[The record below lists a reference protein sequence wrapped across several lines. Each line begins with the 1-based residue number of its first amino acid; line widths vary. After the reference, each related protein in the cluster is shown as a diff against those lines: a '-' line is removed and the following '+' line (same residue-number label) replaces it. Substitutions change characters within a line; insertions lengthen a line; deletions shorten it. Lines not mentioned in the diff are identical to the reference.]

1 MSRFAVIA
9 SVFLGCAA
17 VGAAGVA
24 SAAEDAAAPQ
34 VSRAAAKLLKAGQD
48 AVVAK
53 NWPEALARLKEA
65 QAVQGKNAYDD
76 FVINTLLMQ
85 AYNGQNDVANVVPTI
100 EAVIGS
106 SYAQPALKSQLERVL
121 LGIYAQQ
128 KNFDKVLAMAERLK
142 ASGEAGDDIALIVA
156 TTYYQQNKFK
166 EAAAATESIV
176 EKQIAAGK
184 KPVEN
189 NLLLLWQS
197 ARNAKD
203 DGLAAKAVE
212 QLILYYPKPDY
223 WQNAM
228 AGAMEKLGNDDRLK
242 LMTFRLANSVGIL
255 KQGGHFRD
263 MALIAIDQGNP
274 GEAQAVLEQAFAKNL
289 FTDPRDKD
297 SNTKLLDSAKKKAA
311 ADKASIAG
319 DEKAAADAPTGDPY
333 VQIGAAYLGF
343 GQVDKAISA
352 INAGI
357 AKGKLKYP
365 DEAYLLLG
373 IAQEKSKNNAEA
385 IKAFNKV
392 TADQRYVRL
401 AKLWV
406 LEVRS

>member
-24 SAAEDAAAPQ
+24 SAAEEAAPQ
-34 VSRAAAKLLKAGQD
+34 VSRAAAKLLKAAQD
-48 AVVAK
+48 AALAK
-53 NWPEALARLKEA
+53 NWPEALAHLKEA
-65 QAVQGKNAYDD
+65 QAVQGKNAYDEI
-76 FVINTLLMQ
+76 VIHSLMMQ
-85 AYNGQNDVANVVPTI
+85 AYSAQSDTTNAVPAIENVI
-100 EAVIGS
+100 AS
-106 SYAQPALKSQLERVL
+106 SYAQPALKAQLERVL
-121 LGIYAQQ
+121 LGVYAQQ
-128 KNFDKVLAMAERLK
+128 KNFDKVLAMADRLK
-142 ASGEAGDDIALIVA
+142 ASGEAGDDVASIVA

-166 EAAAATESIV
+166 EAAAATEVIV
-176 EKQIAAGK
+176 EKQVAAGK
-184 KPVEN
+184 KPAEN
-189 NLLLLWQS
+189 TLLLLWQS

-203 DGLAAKAVE
+203 DAVAAKAVE

-228 AGAMEKLGNDDRLK
+228 AGAMEKLGSDDRLK
-242 LMTFRLANSVGIL
+242 LMTYRLANSVGIL
-255 KQGGHFRD
+255 KQGVHFRD

-274 GEAQAVLEQAFAKNL
+274 GEAQTVLEQAFAKNL
-289 FTDPRDKD
+289 YTDPRDKE

-311 ADKASIAG
+311 ADKASIAS
-319 DEKAAADAPTGDPY
+319 DEKAAADAPTGDAY

-343 GQVDKAISA
+343 GQVDKALSA

-392 TADQRYVRL
+392 TVDQRYVRL

>member
-9 SVFLGCAA
+9 SVFLGSAV

-24 SAAEDAAAPQ
+24 SAAEEAAAPQ
-34 VSRAAAKLLKAGQD
+34 VSRAAAKMLKAAQD

-53 NWPEALARLKEA
+53 NWSEAVTHLKEA
-65 QAVQGKNAYDD
+65 QAVQGKNAYDE
-76 FVINTLLMQ
+76 FVISTLLMQ
-85 AYNGQNDVANVVPTI
+85 AYNGLGDQANVVPAI
-100 EAVIGS
+100 ENVIAS
-106 SYAQPALKSQLERVL
+106 SYAQPALKTQLERVL
-121 LGIYAQQ
+121 LGVYAQQ

-142 ASGEAGDDIALIVA
+142 ASGDAGDDIASIVA

-166 EAAAATESIV
+166 EAAAATEVIV
-176 EKQIAAGK
+176 EKQVAAGK
-184 KPVEN
+184 KPAEN
-189 NLLLLWQS
+189 TLLLLWQS

-203 DGLAAKAVE
+203 DAVAAKAVE

-228 AGAMEKLGNDDRLK
+228 AGAMEKLGTDDRLK
-242 LMTFRLANSVGIL
+242 LMTYRLANSVGIL

-274 GEAQAVLEQAFAKNL
+274 GEAQSVLEQAFAKNL
-289 FTDPRDKD
+289 FTDPRDKE

-311 ADKASIAG
+311 ADKAGIAA
-319 DEKAAADAPTGDPY
+319 DEKAAADAPTGDPF

-343 GQVDKAISA
+343 GQVDKAIAS
-352 INAGI
+352 ITAGI

>member
-24 SAAEDAAAPQ
+24 SAADEAAAPQ
-34 VSRAAAKLLKAGQD
+34 VSRAVAKLLKSAQD
-48 AVVAK
+48 ANIAK
-53 NWPEALARLKEA
+53 NYAEAITHLKEA
-65 QAVQGKNAYDD
+65 QATAGKSPYDEY
-76 FVINTLLMQ
+76 VINSLFFQ
-85 AYNGQNDVANVVPTI
+85 AYGGMGDTNNAIGPI
-100 EAVIGS
+100 EAVIAS
-106 SYAQPALKSQLERVL
+106 SYAPAATKTQLERFL
-121 LGIYAQQ
+121 LGVYAQQ
-128 KNFDKVLAMAERLK
+128 KNYDKVLLLAERLK
-142 ASGEAGDDIALIVA
+142 ASGEAGEDIAQIVA
-156 TTYYQQNKFK
+156 TTYYQMNKFK
-166 EAAAATESIV
+166 EAAAATEAIV
-176 EKQIAAGK
+176 EKQVASGK
-184 KPVEN
+184 KPAEN
-189 NLLLLWQS
+189 TLLLLWQS

-203 DGLAAKAVE
+203 DGAAAKAVE

-242 LMTFRLANSVGIL
+242 LMTYRLANSVGIL

-274 GEAQAVLEQAFAKNL
+274 GEAQTVLEQAFAKNL

-311 ADKASIAG
+311 ADKAGIAA
-319 DEKAAADAPTGDPY
+319 DEKSAGDAPTGDPF

-343 GQVDKAISA
+343 GQVDKAIAA
-352 INAGI
+352 INSGI

-365 DEAYLLLG
+365 DEAFLLLG

-392 TADQRYVRL
+392 TVDQRYVRL

>member
-24 SAAEDAAAPQ
+24 SAAEEAAAPQ
-34 VSRAAAKLLKAGQD
+34 VSRAAAKLLKSAQD
-48 AVVAK
+48 AVLAK
-53 NWPEALARLKEA
+53 NWSEAVTRLKEA
-65 QAVQGKNAYDD
+65 QAVQGKNAYDE

-85 AYNGQNDVANVVPTI
+85 AYNGLNDTANVIPAI
-100 EAVIGS
+100 ENVIAS
-106 SYAQPALKSQLERVL
+106 SYAQPALKTQLERVL
-121 LGIYAQQ
+121 LGVYAQQ
-128 KNFDKVLAMAERLK
+128 KNYDKVLVMADRLK
-142 ASGEAGDDIALIVA
+142 ASGEAGDDIASIVA

-166 EAAAATESIV
+166 EAAAAAEALA
-176 EKQIAAGK
+176 EKQVAAGK
-184 KPVEN
+184 KPAEN
-189 NLLLLWQS
+189 TLLIMWQ
-197 ARNAKD
+197 AGRNAKD
-203 DGLAAKAVE
+203 DAVAAKAVE
-212 QLILYYPKPDY
+212 QLILYYPKPEY

-228 AGAMEKLGNDDRLK
+228 AGAMEKMGNDDRLK
-242 LMTFRLANSVGIL
+242 LMTYRLANSVGIL

-274 GEAQAVLEQAFAKNL
+274 GEAQSVLEQAFAKNL
-289 FTDPRDKD
+289 FTDARDKE
-297 SNTKLLDSAKKKAA
+297 SNTKLLDSARKKAA

-319 DEKAAADAPTGDPY
+319 DEKAAAAAATGDPY

-343 GQVDKAISA
+343 GQVDKAISS

-373 IAQEKSKNNAEA
+373 IAEEKAKNNAEA